1 MKKYWIA
8 LLLAIAA
15 TQAIAGEKEYTY
27 RICDESTILQ
37 SCDKCKELE
46 NTKISYEVKTEQK
59 KVMQIFTGA
68 DGKWWKADIIYN
80 CEINDKN
87 NIYCETK
94 KSVTKNNFDDLVTE
108 STFRLDVG
116 QWEIVNSNYEI
127 NLKGVESKYKMTC
140 GYEIKKGFNFFEDY
154 KIGDY
159 EINIAIAVAIAILII
174 GIIIEY
180 FMVVITLLA
189 IGGLIW
195 LLFTNL
201 IAFLLVLII
210 IILLSQK

>member
-1 MKKYWIA
+1 MNKHWA
-8 LLLAIAA
+8 VLLLAIAA
-15 TQAIAGEKEYTY
+15 TQAYAGEKEYTY

-68 DGKWWKADIIYN
+68 DGKWWKVDIIYN

-94 KSVTKNNFDDLVTE
+94 KSVTKNNFDDLLTE

-116 QWEIVNSNYEI
+116 QWEIVNSNY
-127 NLKGVESKYKMTC
+127 
-140 GYEIKKGFNFFEDY
+140 
-154 KIGDY
+154 
-159 EINIAIAVAIAILII
+159 
-174 GIIIEY
+174 
-180 FMVVITLLA
+180 
-189 IGGLIW
+189 
-195 LLFTNL
+195 
-201 IAFLLVLII
+201 
-210 IILLSQK
+210 